1 MTLSLANVD
10 CPEQLNRWPCPL
22 LTVQSTPTSLGCA
35 NVFFHLKA
43 TFVKPRDHSPRAVEV
58 LLNQSQCVVNPHSQ
72 IRRLHMGFPYEKQ
85 SLSIQLRGA
94 LKTDFWEYLGF
105 CPNQEGGGSDP
116 IPSFLNQNHMVIL
129 LGFCH
134 NKGWGFP
141 VPTPKMGLFH
151 EKIICLE

>member
-1 MTLSLANVD
+1 M
-10 CPEQLNRWPCPL
+10 

-94 LKTDFWEYLGF
+94 LKTDFWKYLGF
-105 CPNQEGGGSDP
+105 CPNQEEGGSDT

-134 NKGWGFP
+134 NKGGGGGSA
-141 VPTPKMGLFH
+141 VPPLYPQKMGLVFVRANNRP
-151 EKIICLE
+151 LGSQAWN